1 MLIQVHYTMTFKEL
15 YQQTKEQPNPSQLFI
30 REIADATCREESTV
44 RQWLSGTQV
53 PNAKAKER
61 IAAVLRVPVEELFP
75 DTEFQSA

>member
-1 MLIQVHYTMTFKEL
+1 MTFRER

-61 IAAVLRVPVEELFP
+61 IAAVLCVSVDELFP
-75 DTEFQSA
+75 DTELQTV

>member
-1 MLIQVHYTMTFKEL
+1 MTFKEL
-15 YQQTKEQPNPSQLFI
+15 YQQAKEQPNPAQVFI

-61 IAAVLRVPVEELFP
+61 IAEILDKPVNELFP
-75 DTEFQSA
+75 PDEATNENEL